1 MAKGNGK
8 TDVQN
13 LDAEHE
19 LPAAE
24 EDGFEEKTAERPVAA
39 AGAEDELKTL
49 RRGA

>member
-24 EDGFEEKTAERPVAA
+24 EDGFEEKTAERPAA

-49 RRGA
+49 RAGT